1 MPDQSVS
8 VGLSAAVSVRGQ
20 SASLSGSEGTV
31 SATCLVAQPE
41 IDQQILGMQSTSAMR
56 LDIIVKRSAY
66 PGTPSLGD
74 TAVITFDNGATKSLK
89 VVAEDGGA
97 RVFRHCDPSGEFL
110 RVHAVVTASSDVTT
124 TTAETTTTA
133 GA

>member
-1 MPDQSVS
+1 MSPHIVS
-8 VGLSAAVSVRGQ
+8 ISLSAAMSVRGQ
-20 SASLSGSEGTV
+20 SVSLTGSKGTA

-56 LDIIVKRSAY
+56 LDIIVKRSEY
-66 PGTPSLGD
+66 PGTPLLGD
-74 TAVITFDNGATKSLK
+74 TAVITFDNGATKTLK

-97 RVFRHCDPSGEFL
+97 RVFRHCDPSGEYL

-124 TTAETTTTA
+124 TTGETTTTA